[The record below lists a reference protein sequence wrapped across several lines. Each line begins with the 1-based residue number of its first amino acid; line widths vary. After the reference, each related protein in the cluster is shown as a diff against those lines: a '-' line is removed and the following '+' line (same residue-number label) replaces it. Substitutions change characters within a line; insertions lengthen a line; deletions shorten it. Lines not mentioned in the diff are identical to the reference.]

1 MKYFSIN
8 QLPDKTFS
16 LSKGSYIYIFENI
29 EEYKEEILDIIEDN
43 KNSYVELK
51 YLVESWGGKIDL
63 VPLDFLIKE
72 YIKNKNER

>member
-72 YIKNKNER
+72 YIKNKNE

>member
-8 QLPDKTFS
+8 QLPDKSFS
-16 LSKGSYIYIFENI
+16 LSKGSYIYIFNDI

-43 KNSYVELK
+43 KNDYVELK

-72 YIKNKNER
+72 YIKKKNE

>member
-29 EEYKEEILDIIEDN
+29 QEYKEEILDIIEDN

-63 VPLDFLIKE
+63 VPLDLLIKE
-72 YIKNKNER
+72 YIKNKNE

>member
-43 KNSYVELK
+43 KNSYLELK
-51 YLVESWGGKIDL
+51 YLVESWGGKINL
-63 VPLDFLIKE
+63 IPLDFLSKE
-72 YIKNKNER
+72 YIKNKNE

>member
-16 LSKGSYIYIFENI
+16 LSKGSYFYIFENI

-72 YIKNKNER
+72 YIKNKNE

>member
-51 YLVESWGGKIDL
+51 YLVESWGGRIDL
-63 VPLDFLIKE
+63 IPLDFLIKE
-72 YIKNKNER
+72 YIKNKNE

>member
-43 KNSYVELK
+43 KNNYVELK

-63 VPLDFLIKE
+63 IPLDFLIKE
-72 YIKNKNER
+72 YIKNKNE

>member
-29 EEYKEEILDIIEDN
+29 QEYKEEILDIIEDN
-43 KNSYVELK
+43 KNSYIELK

-63 VPLDFLIKE
+63 VPLDLLIKE
-72 YIKNKNER
+72 YIKNKNE

>member
-16 LSKGSYIYIFENI
+16 LSKGSYIYIFKNI

-72 YIKNKNER
+72 YIKNKNE

>member
-63 VPLDFLIKE
+63 IPLDFLIKE
-72 YIKNKNER
+72 YIKNKNE